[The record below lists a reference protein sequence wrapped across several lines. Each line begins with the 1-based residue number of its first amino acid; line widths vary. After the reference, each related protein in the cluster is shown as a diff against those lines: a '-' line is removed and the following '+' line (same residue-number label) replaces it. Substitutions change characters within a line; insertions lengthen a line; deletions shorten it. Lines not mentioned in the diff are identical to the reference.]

1 MTVDQLDRVKA
12 FVKAHQGTART
23 CERHGVLATM
33 TQAEIATAL
42 KAHTGLSWS
51 RPTLVSKLKAAG
63 AKLRKT
69 TGPPA
74 SGTPSERKQ
83 ARRDNEQARYRRIKR
98 NPQAWRQLQKRKK
111 EEAAARA

>member
-1 MTVDQLDRVKA
+1 MTVDQLDRMKA
-12 FVKAHQGTART
+12 FVEAHQGATRT
-23 CERHGVLATM
+23 CDRHGVLATM
-33 TQAEIATAL
+33 TQADIAAAL

-74 SGTPSERKQ
+74 SGTPTERMQ
-83 ARRDNEQARYRRIKR
+83 ARRDNEQARYRRIKKD
-98 NPQAWRQLQKRKK
+98 PKAWKQLQKRKK